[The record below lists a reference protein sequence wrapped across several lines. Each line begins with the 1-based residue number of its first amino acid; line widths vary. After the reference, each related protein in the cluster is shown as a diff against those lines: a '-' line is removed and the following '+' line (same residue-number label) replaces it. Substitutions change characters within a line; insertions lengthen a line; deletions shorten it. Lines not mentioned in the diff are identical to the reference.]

1 VAGECSRGGADLF
14 KLDCGDD
21 HSFSCMHLQLQF
33 LVAEERTVRCGRG
46 IDSGTEERRVRRGV
60 TWLKR
65 SQENRLIEFF
75 YLDTGDY
82 HIFLDKY

>member
-1 VAGECSRGGADLF
+1 VAGECSRGGADWTVAMTIR
-14 KLDCGDD
+14 
-21 HSFSCMHLQLQF
+21 FSCMHLQLQF

-46 IDSGTEERRVRRGV
+46 IHSGTEERRVRRGV